1 MFSYDWVGRD
11 SQIRVSVTHEWSAS
25 WRADHGKHDVE
36 LGRRA
41 SKLAQAVL
49 GSPGPQGAATNVPP
63 LCGRTDRAWRIPPTS
78 PPHKSEAG
86 KKSTGRRL
94 IRRYRPSGTPSSAS
108 SFEQLLSN
116 VRTVECGSARK
127 SSVGKSAKVVLGR
140 AVKRPSSR
148 GRRRQRIKLKR
159 PGIVCRGR
167 QAALETGKAP
177 RVRNRDR

>member
-1 MFSYDWVGRD
+1 MSGRL
-11 SQIRVSVTHEWSAS
+11 
-25 WRADHGKHDVE
+25 
-36 LGRRA
+36 LGRPTMV
-41 SKLAQAVL
+41 STTSNWEDELQSWLKPFLDHLAHKARRRMC
-49 GSPGPQGAATNVPP
+49 PP

-94 IRRYRPSGTPSSAS
+94 NRRYRPSATPSSAS

>member
-63 LCGRTDRAWRIPPTS
+63 LCGRTDRAWRILQ
-78 PPHKSEAG
+78 H
-86 KKSTGRRL
+86 RRL
-94 IRRYRPSGTPSSAS
+94 TKVRREKKINGPPPEPTLPAIRHAIVGLIIRTTPQQCPNCRMWIST
-108 SFEQLLSN
+108 Q
-116 VRTVECGSARK
+116 
-127 SSVGKSAKVVLGR
+127 SSVSKSAKVVLGR
-140 AVKRPSSR
+140 
-148 GRRRQRIKLKR
+148 
-159 PGIVCRGR
+159 
-167 QAALETGKAP
+167 
-177 RVRNRDR
+177 